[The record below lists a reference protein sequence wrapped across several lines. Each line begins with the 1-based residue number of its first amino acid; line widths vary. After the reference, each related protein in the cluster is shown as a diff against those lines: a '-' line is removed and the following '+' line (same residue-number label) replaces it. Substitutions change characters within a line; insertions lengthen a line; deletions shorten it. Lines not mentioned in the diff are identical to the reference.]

1 MQRDNSVRIL
11 AKGITASN
19 DTWRTGLNNN
29 TLVIGPSGAGKTRG
43 YVLPNILA
51 SEGSVVVADTKG
63 ELYEQ
68 LRDQLVQKGFNVSC
82 IDFTDPAASTIGY
95 DPLDH
100 IRMINDQ
107 VREQDVVSVA
117 ASLCPV
123 DNNYEPFWD
132 YIVRG
137 LMASLIGYAMTDL
150 PQEECNLSSV
160 CRLYET
166 VVDGRYEKLILEMQ
180 EEDPNAFAV
189 RQYSATMAAK
199 DAEKMAASIKSVTGE
214 KLLPY
219 MVDDVNWLF
228 TMGNRIDFRDLRR
241 QKTALFVHVSDV
253 DRSMDRLV
261 ALFYEQM
268 LKTLVERS
276 DQDGYPVHIIL
287 DAFACGCPIQGFD
300 NITSVIRSRGIY
312 VSVIIQSIAQL
323 ESLYGNKAATICD
336 NCDTTLYLGGNDPTT
351 ARWIGERANRASYAI
366 LSMPVEDALLIQRG
380 KPAKKVRRYMLEDHQ
395 DYVAQDGQPDIDEM
409 ENEGICV

>member
-1 MQRDNSVRIL
+1 MRRDRSVRIL
-11 AKGITASN
+11 AEGITASN

-68 LRDQLVQKGFNVSC
+68 LRDQLEQKGFNVSC

-166 VVDGRYEKLILEMQ
+166 VVDGRYEKLLEEFR

-189 RQYSATMAAK
+189 RQYAATMAAK
-199 DAEKMAASIKSVTGE
+199 GAEKMVASIKSVAGE

-219 MVDDVNWLF
+219 MLGEVDQLF
-228 TMGNRIDFRDLRR
+228 KMVNRIDFCDLRR
-241 QKTALFVHVSDV
+241 EKTALFVHVSDV
-253 DRSMDRLV
+253 DRNMDRLV

-268 LKTLVERS
+268 FKGLIEHS
-276 DQDGYPVHIIL
+276 DSNGCPVHVIL
-287 DAFACGCPIQGFD
+287 DDFACGCPIQGFD
-300 NITSVIRSRGIY
+300 SISSVIRSRGIY
-312 VSVIIQSIAQL
+312 VSLIIQSIAQL
-323 ESLYGNKAATICD
+323 ESLYGNKAATICE
-336 NCDTTLYLGGNDPTT
+336 NCDTTLYLGGNDPAT
-351 ARWIGERANRASYAI
+351 ARWIGERANRPPHAI
-366 LSMPVEDALLIQRG
+366 LSMPVGDALLIQRR
-380 KPAKKVRRYMLEDHQ
+380 KPVQKVKRYRLEDHQ
-395 DYVAQDGQPDIDEM
+395 DYEMHDESM
-409 ENEGICV
+409 GNERENEGICA

>member
-1 MQRDNSVRIL
+1 MRRDRSVRIL
-11 AKGITASN
+11 AEGITASN

-43 YVLPNILA
+43 YVIPNILT
-51 SEGSVVVADTKG
+51 SEGSIVVTDTKG
-63 ELYEQ
+63 ELYGQ
-68 LRDQLVQKGFNVSC
+68 LRDQLEKKGFNVSC

-100 IRMINDQ
+100 IRIVDGKA
-107 VREQDVVSVA
+107 REQDVVSVA

-123 DNNYEPFWD
+123 DNHYEPFWD

-137 LMASLIGYAMTDL
+137 LMASLIGYTMTAL

-180 EEDPNAFAV
+180 EEAPMAFAV

-219 MVDDVNWLF
+219 MVDDVNQLF
-228 TMGNRIDFRDLRR
+228 TMGTRIDFRDLRR
-241 QKTALFVHVSDV
+241 EKTALFVHVSDV

-268 LKTLVERS
+268 LKRLIEHS
-276 DQDGYPVHIIL
+276 DADGYPVHIIL
-287 DAFACGCPIQGFD
+287 DDFACGCPIQGFD
-300 NITSVIRSRGIY
+300 SISSVIRSRGIY

-323 ESLYGNKAATICD
+323 ESLYGNKAATICE

-351 ARWIGERANRASYAI
+351 ARWIGERANRSTYAI
-366 LSMPVEDALLIQRG
+366 LSMPVDDALLIQRG
-380 KPAKKVRRYMLEDHQ
+380 KSVQKVKRYRLEDHQ
-395 DYVAQDGQPDIDEM
+395 DYEMHDESVGNEM
-409 ENEGICV
+409 ENEGICA

>member
-1 MQRDNSVRIL
+1 MRRDRSVRIL
-11 AKGITASN
+11 AEGITASN

-43 YVLPNILA
+43 YVIPNILA
-51 SEGSVVVADTKG
+51 SEGSIVVTDTKG

-68 LRDQLVQKGFNVSC
+68 LRDQLEQKGFNVSC
-82 IDFTDPAASTIGY
+82 IDFTDPVASTIGY

-100 IRMINDQ
+100 IRVVDGKA
-107 VREQDVVSVA
+107 REQDIISIA

-123 DNNYEPFWD
+123 DNGHEPFWD
-132 YIVRG
+132 YIARG
-137 LMASLIGYAMTDL
+137 LVASLIGYTMAAL
-150 PQEECNLSSV
+150 PEEECNLSSV
-160 CRLYET
+160 CRLYDT
-166 VVDGRYEKLILEMQ
+166 VVDGRYDKLLEEFR
-180 EEDPNAFAV
+180 EEGPNAFAV
-189 RQYSATMAAK
+189 RQYAATMAAK
-199 DAEKMAASIKSVTGE
+199 EAEKMAASIKSVTGQ

-219 MVDDVNWLF
+219 MVSEVDQLF
-228 TMGNRIDFRDLRR
+228 KMGNRIDFRDLRR

-276 DQDGYPVHIIL
+276 DQDGYPVHVIL
-287 DAFACGCPIQGFD
+287 DDFACGCPIQGFD
-300 NITSVIRSRGIY
+300 SISSVIRSRGIY

-351 ARWIGERANRASYAI
+351 ARWIGERANRPPHAI
-366 LSMPVEDALLIQRG
+366 LTMPVDDALLIQRG
-380 KPAKKVRRYMLEDHQ
+380 KSVQKVKRYRLEDHY
-395 DYVAQDGQPDIDEM
+395 DYEMHDESVGNER
-409 ENEGICV
+409 ENEGICA

>member
-1 MQRDNSVRIL
+1 MRRDRSVRIL
-11 AKGITASN
+11 AEGITASN

-68 LRDQLVQKGFNVSC
+68 LRDQLEQKGFNVSC
-82 IDFTDPAASTIGY
+82 IDFTDPVASTIGY

-100 IRMINDQ
+100 IRMINDK

-123 DNNYEPFWD
+123 DNHYEPFWD

-137 LMASLIGYAMTDL
+137 LVASLIGYTMAAL
-150 PQEECNLSSV
+150 PEEEHNLSSV
-160 CRLYET
+160 CRLYDT
-166 VVDGRYEKLILEMQ
+166 VVDGRYDKLLEEFR
-180 EEDPNAFAV
+180 EEGPNAFAV
-189 RQYSATMAAK
+189 RQYAATMAAK
-199 DAEKMAASIKSVTGE
+199 EAEKMAASIKSVTGQ

-219 MVDDVNWLF
+219 MVSEVDQLF
-228 TMGNRIDFRDLRR
+228 KMVKRVDFRNLRR

-253 DRSMDRLV
+253 DRSMDRLI

-287 DAFACGCPIQGFD
+287 DDFACGCPIQGFD
-300 NITSVIRSRGIY
+300 SISSVIRSRGIY
-312 VSVIIQSIAQL
+312 VSLIIQSIAQL
-323 ESLYGNKAATICD
+323 ESLYGNKAATICE
-336 NCDTTLYLGGNDPTT
+336 NCDTTLYLGGNDPAT
-351 ARWIGERANRASYAI
+351 ARWIGERANRPPHAI
-366 LSMPVEDALLIQRG
+366 LSMPVGDALLIQRG
-380 KPAKKVRRYMLEDHQ
+380 KSVQKVKRYRLEDHQ
-395 DYVAQDGQPDIDEM
+395 DCEMHDESVGNER
-409 ENEGICV
+409 ENEGICA

>member
-1 MQRDNSVRIL
+1 MRRDRSVRIL
-11 AKGITASN
+11 AEGVTASN

-43 YVLPNILA
+43 YVIPNILA
-51 SEGSVVVADTKG
+51 SEGSIVVMDTKS

-68 LRDQLVQKGFNVSC
+68 LRDQLEQKGFNVSC

-100 IRMINDQ
+100 IRVVDGKA
-107 VREQDVVSVA
+107 REQDMISIA

-123 DNNYEPFWD
+123 DNSYEPFWD
-132 YIVRG
+132 YIARG
-137 LMASLIGYAMTDL
+137 LVASLIGYTMAAL
-150 PQEECNLSSV
+150 PEEERNLSSV
-160 CRLYET
+160 CRLYDT

-180 EEDPNAFAV
+180 EEAPMAFAV
-189 RQYSATMAAK
+189 RQNLAAMAAK
-199 DAEKMAASIKSVTGE
+199 EAEKMAASIKSVAGQ

-219 MVDDVNWLF
+219 MVSEVDQLF
-228 TMGNRIDFRDLRR
+228 KMGNRIDFCDIRR

-253 DRSMDRLV
+253 DRSMDRLI

-268 LKTLVERS
+268 FKALIERS
-276 DQDGYPVHIIL
+276 DQDGYPVHTIL
-287 DAFACGCPIQGFD
+287 DDFACGCPIQGFD

-312 VSVIIQSIAQL
+312 TSIIIQSVSQL
-323 ESLYGNKAATICD
+323 EALYGTKAATICD

-351 ARWIGERANRASYAI
+351 ARWIGERANRSPHAI
-366 LSMPVEDALLIQRG
+366 LTMPVDDALLIQRG
-380 KPAKKVRRYMLEDHQ
+380 KPAKKVKRYRLEDHH
-395 DYVAQDGQPDIDEM
+395 DYEMHDESM
-409 ENEGICV
+409 GNERENEGICV

>member
-1 MQRDNSVRIL
+1 MRRDNSVRIL
-11 AKGITASN
+11 AKGVTASN
-19 DTWRTGLNNN
+19 DSWRTGLNNN

-43 YVLPNILA
+43 YVTPNILA
-51 SEGSVVVADTKG
+51 SEGSIVVADTKG
-63 ELYEQ
+63 ELHERLREQ
-68 LRDQLVQKGFNVSC
+68 LEQKGFLVSC

-100 IRMINDQ
+100 IRIVDGNA
-107 VREQDVVSVA
+107 REQDMISIA
-117 ASLCPV
+117 ASLCPI

-132 YIVRG
+132 FIVRG
-137 LMASLIGYAMTDL
+137 LIASLIGYTMAAL
-150 PQEECNLSSV
+150 PKEERNLSSI
-160 CRLYET
+160 CELYGT
-166 VVDGRYEKLILEMQ
+166 VVDGRYEKLLEEFR

-189 RQYSATMAAK
+189 RQYAATMAAK
-199 DAEKMAASIKSVTGE
+199 GAEKMAASIKSVAGE

-219 MVDDVNWLF
+219 MLGEVDRLF
-228 TMGNRIDFRDLRR
+228 RMGNRIDFCDLRR
-241 QKTALFVHVSDV
+241 EKTALFVHVSDV

-287 DAFACGCPIQGFD
+287 DDFACGCPIQGFD

>member
-1 MQRDNSVRIL
+1 MRRDRSIRIL
-11 AKGITASN
+11 AKGVTVSN

-43 YVLPNILA
+43 YVIPNLLA
-51 SEGSVVVADTKG
+51 SEGSIVVTDTKG
-63 ELYEQ
+63 ELYGW
-68 LRDQLVQKGFNVSC
+68 LRDQLEQRGYRVSC
-82 IDFTDPAASTIGY
+82 IDFTDPVASTIGY

-100 IRMINDQ
+100 IRIINGK

-137 LMASLIGYAMTDL
+137 LITSLISYTMAAL
-150 PQEECNLSSV
+150 PKEEWNLSSV

-166 VVDGRYEKLILEMQ
+166 VVDGRYEKLLEELK
-180 EEDPNAFAV
+180 EEEPNAFAV
-189 RQYSATMAAK
+189 RQYAATMAAK
-199 DAEKMAASIKSVTGE
+199 DAEKMTASIRSVTGE

-219 MVDDVNWLF
+219 MVGEMDQLF
-228 TMGNRIDFRDLRR
+228 KMGNRIDFCDLRR

-268 LKTLVERS
+268 FKALIERS
-276 DQDGYPVHIIL
+276 DQDGFPVHIIL
-287 DAFACGCPIQGFD
+287 DDFACGCPIQGFD
-300 NITSVIRSRGIY
+300 NIISVIRSRNIAA
-312 VSVIIQSIAQL
+312 SIMIQSITQL
-323 ESLYGNKAATICD
+323 EKLYGPAAAIICE

-351 ARWIGERANRASYAI
+351 ARWIGERANKPPHAI
-366 LSMPVEDALLIQRG
+366 LSMPVEDMLILQRG
-380 KPAKKVRRYMLEDHQ
+380 QAVRKVQRYNLKEQYFELETETGKDSYPQ
-395 DYVAQDGQPDIDEM
+395 ITEM
-409 ENEGICV
+409 